1 MRKSFLHA
9 GIASFIF
16 LFLAAGAAGAG
27 EPTEQIR
34 QTTDKILS
42 ILGDPALKDPSRE
55 KEKKDLIRKAV
66 DERFDWHEMARRT
79 LARHWLQRTP
89 QEKEEFISLFAQLLD
104 RTYWNK
110 VQDYSGEKVDYVRE
124 EIDEDYAAVEVKV
137 VTSKNT
143 EVPVLY
149 KLKKKGKDWMA
160 YDIIIEGVSMV
171 NNYRVQFGDI
181 IAKSS
186 YQGLV
191 KKLKEKVE
199 GKEQ

>member
-1 MRKSFLHA
+1 MRKSFLRT

-16 LFLAAGAAGAG
+16 VFLAAGPAGAG

-34 QTTDKILS
+34 QTTDRIITIVS
-42 ILGDPALKDPSRE
+42 DPALKDPARA

-66 DERFDWHEMARRT
+66 DERFDWHEMSRRT

-89 QEKEEFISLFAQLLD
+89 QEKEEFVSLFGQLLE

-110 VQDYSGEKVDYVRE
+110 VEDYSGEKVMYVGE
-124 EIDEDYAAVEVKV
+124 EIDEDYAVVDVKV

-199 GKEQ
+199 GKE

>member
-1 MRKSFLHA
+1 MRKRFLHA
-9 GIASFIF
+9 AIASFIF
-16 LFLAAGAAGAG
+16 VFLAAGSAGAG

-42 ILGDPALKDPSRE
+42 ILADPALKDLSRE

-104 RTYWNK
+104 RTYWHK
-110 VQDYSGEKVDYVRE
+110 DVRE

-199 GKEQ
+199 GKE